1 MKVARARLLNSTVQ
15 RKEVGMFR
23 VVVLGENEHRVE
35 CGYCGQKEPPIKGP
49 FVLGLQTPASME
61 HTMQWHHLAPPMSRA
76 LFTSYKPCPAMDE
89 WKSGPWEVVDRGGH
103 VIEKGDYKM
112 VDGDPVVDPSIQGKV
127 GGVDWDT
134 RRVEK
139 LARVEIAASSFPER
153 TWHMGPSGGNV
164 RVNLRRKDGK
174 YESVIIPLEDIH
186 VIKVSDEEIR
196 RAIHARLL
204 ALDELGQ

>member
-1 MKVARARLLNSTVQ
+1 MAA
-15 RKEVGMFR
+15 MFR
-23 VVVLGENEHRVE
+23 VVVLGESAHRVE
-35 CGYCGQKEPPIKGP
+35 CGYCGQKEYINGP
-49 FVLGLQTPASME
+49 FVLGLQTRASME
-61 HTMQWHHLAPPMSRA
+61 HAIQWHHLAPPMSRA

-89 WKSGPWEVVDRGGH
+89 WKPGPWEVVDRDGN
-103 VIEKGDYKM
+103 VIARDEYTM
-112 VDGDPVVDPSIQGKV
+112 VDGDPVVDPSIQRKV

-134 RRVEK
+134 RRVEQ
-139 LARVEIAASSFPER
+139 LARMEIAESSFPGR

-174 YESVIIPLEDIH
+174 YESVIIPLEEIH